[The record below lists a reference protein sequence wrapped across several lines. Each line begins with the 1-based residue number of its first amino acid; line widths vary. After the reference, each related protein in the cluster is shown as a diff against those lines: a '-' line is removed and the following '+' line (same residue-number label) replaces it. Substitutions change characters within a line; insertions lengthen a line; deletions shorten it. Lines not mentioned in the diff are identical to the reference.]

1 VIAYNNLVTIPAMSR
16 GQFLAKF
23 KNVTHHLVD
32 AVEDKVD
39 LEYDHPS
46 LYDELISHYK
56 QEAEFDFYGDKD
68 KDYNV
73 VLDKLEY
80 DLMNTGVMQ

>member
-1 VIAYNNLVTIPAMSR
+1 MSR

-32 AVEDKVD
+32 AVQDKVD

-73 VLDKLEY
+73 VIDKLEY